1 MGYILQSLGDCV
13 YVIMAKREN
22 KFAKTVRKEDVSNE
36 NFGLGR
42 PFDFDDKFNRV
53 AIMGALVATII
64 LLIFR
69 QVTGSGTGSV
79 MLDGVSYAAG
89 FFFAYLIGREVDPEP
104 GREWGALLGA
114 FVTLGLETFMGVNIN
129 GVVGLLWMLFVCRM
143 FNRTSGSRH
152 RIGDNVIILGSAF
165 WMGYI
170 GYWLFPVVT
179 GICYVLESQIREG
192 YFRSL
197 YLAGIAFAMC
207 VVTGRGTVVP
217 VLSATYL
224 YMMGIAFILFLPQ
237 LTMAAY
243 STARDDRHN
252 QYLVRTRLQCAQAVF
267 LLATGLLLYFGGNTA
282 GIIFLPCIGT
292 AIGTGLFLLL
302 YLVKKK
308 QEEEGKQ

>member
-1 MGYILQSLGDCV
+1 
-13 YVIMAKREN
+13 MAKREN
-22 KFAKTVRKEDVSNE
+22 KFAKTVRQEDLSNE

-42 PFDFDDKFNRV
+42 PFDFDDRFNRTV
-53 AIMGALVATII
+53 IMGALISTIV

-69 QVTGSGTGSV
+69 QVTGTATGSV
-79 MLDGVSYAAG
+79 MKDGVSYAAG

-114 FVTLGLETFMGVNIN
+114 FVALGLEAFFGVDIN
-129 GVVGLLWMLFVCRM
+129 GVVALLWALFICRM

-152 RIGDNVIILGSAF
+152 RIGDNAIILGAAF

-170 GYWLFPVVT
+170 GYWLFPVIT
-179 GICYVLESQIREG
+179 GICYVLESQIKEG

-207 VVTGRGTVVP
+207 VITGRGEQTP
-217 VLSATYL
+217 VLTTTYIYL
-224 YMMGIAFILFLPQ
+224 MGIAFILFLPQ

-243 STARDDRHN
+243 STARDDRRN
-252 QYLVRTRLQCAQAVF
+252 QYLVKTRLQCAQAVF
-267 LLATGLLLYFGGNTA
+267 LLAAGLLIYFGGNAA

-292 AIGTGLFLLL
+292 AIGTGLYLLF
-302 YLVKKK
+302 YLLKKK
-308 QEEEGKQ
+308 QAEEKGESK

>member
-1 MGYILQSLGDCV
+1 MPVRFKSQAKLSPAGH
-13 YVIMAKREN
+13 IMAKREN

-53 AIMGALVATII
+53 AIMGALVATIL

-114 FVTLGLETFMGVNIN
+114 FITLGLETFMGVNIN
-129 GVVGLLWMLFVCRM
+129 GVVGLLWMLFICRM
-143 FNRTSGSRH
+143 FNRASGSRH

-165 WMGYI
+165 WMGHI

-179 GICYVLESQIREG
+179 GICYVLESQIKEG

-207 VVTGRGTVVP
+207 VVTGRGTEVP
-217 VLSATYL
+217 VLSSTYL

-237 LTMAAY
+237 LTMR
-243 STARDDRHN
+243 T
-252 QYLVRTRLQCAQAVF
+252 VRP
-267 LLATGLLLYFGGNTA
+267 GM
-282 GIIFLPCIGT
+282 T
-292 AIGTGLFLLL
+292 AITSIWSGPVFSAPRPCSCWPQGCCSILAAIRPVLFSCP
-302 YLVKKK
+302 VSGR
-308 QEEEGKQ
+308 QSARAFSCCCTW